1 MVSWI
6 KIGDNYFD
14 VGVLNVTLSPQ
25 EFGLPPFTPSGDLNV
40 EFDVSNNPG
49 YYEYFS
55 SLFYNQMD
63 KMKNEYAFTLTA
75 PDFRTHHTFITD
87 ISNSIN
93 SNGYNIMTISFHYD
107 YVDFEKLDERRDR
120 IIDYVL
126 GENKI

>member
-6 KIGDNYFD
+6 KIGDKYFD
-14 VGVLNVTLSPQ
+14 VLNFKDFNFSIQVVN
-25 EFGLPPFTPSGDLNV
+25 PFPTAELNA

-55 SLFYNQMD
+55 NLFSNQMN

-75 PDFRTHHTFITD
+75 PDFKTHHTFITD

-93 SNGYNIMTISFHYD
+93 SNGYHIMTISFHYD
-107 YVDFEKLDERRDR
+107 YVDFEELDERRDR

>member
-6 KIGDNYFD
+6 KIGDKYFD
-14 VGVLNVTLSPQ
+14 VLNFKDFNFSIQVVN
-25 EFGLPPFTPSGDLNV
+25 PFPTAELNA
-40 EFDVSNNPG
+40 EFDVSNNPS
-49 YYEYFS
+49 YHEYFY
-55 SLFYNQMD
+55 SLFYNQMN
-63 KMKNEYAFTLTA
+63 KMKGEYSFTLTT

-93 SNGYNIMTISFHYD
+93 SNGYHIMTISFHYD
-107 YVDFEKLDERRDR
+107 YFDFEKLDERRDR